1 MATGGATESGFRART
16 AALTL
21 LYVAT
26 SMDRD
31 GLLTMLEASLSGVPA
46 PLPDEDEDYEELEAD
61 YAELEEDDELDLEQ
75 DEDELAREEA
85 LHPELHTQVELT
97 DKGEEMLFVS
107 GTIERWLL
115 RCPQGPL
122 ELGLAGARALAPMV
136 LAWTATLTHALA
148 AGPLTLAELERAL
161 GAVLDPETLEQQ
173 LESMVNSGQ
182 AEALY
187 GSGRAP
193 SYALTDWGREA
204 VSPIVAAVRFEQRYP
219 EDDVLAPDVFDVE
232 AAFEMA
238 LPLLHLPDELRG
250 TVRAGVRLPGA
261 EGEDLVAGSTVEVEG
276 GRIAAA
282 SPLLDRVPETW
293 ATGDPLD
300 WCETVIDPGA
310 ARLEL
315 GGDIELAG
323 SLIEALHE
331 RLFGGS
337 GPPPRIGGLPR

>member
-46 PLPDEDEDYEELEAD
+46 PLPDEDEDYEELEED
-61 YAELEEDDELDLEQ
+61 EELEEEEEDDEL

-85 LHPELHTQVELT
+85 LHPELSEQMQLT

-115 RCPQGPL
+115 RCPRGPL

-173 LESMVNSGQ
+173 LESLVSSGQ

-238 LPLLHLPDELRG
+238 LPLLRLPDELRG

-293 ATGDPLD
+293 ATGDPLG

-331 RLFGGS
+331 RLFGDS
-337 GPPPRIGGLPR
+337 GPPRPIGGPPR

>member
-1 MATGGATESGFRART
+1 MATGGATESGFQART

-26 SMDRD
+26 SMDRE
-31 GLLTMLEASLSGVPA
+31 GLLAMLEGSLSGVPL
-46 PLPDEDEDYEELEAD
+46 PLPDEDEDY
-61 YAELEEDDELDLEQ
+61 AELEEEDEDEL

-85 LHPELHTQVELT
+85 LHPELGEPLQLT
-97 DKGEEMLFVS
+97 EKGEEMLFVS

-122 ELGLAGARALAPMV
+122 ELGLEGARALAPMV
-136 LAWTATLTHALA
+136 LSWSATLTHALA

-161 GAVLDPETLEQQ
+161 AAVLDPETLGQQ

-204 VSPIVAAVRFEQRYP
+204 VSPIVAAVRYEQRYP

-238 LPLLHLPDELRG
+238 LPLLLLPDGLRG

-261 EGEDLVAGSTVEVEG
+261 EGEELVAGSTVEVEG

-293 ATGDPLD
+293 ATGDPLG

-310 ARLEL
+310 AGLEL

-331 RLFGGS
+331 RLFGDS
-337 GPPPRIGGLPR
+337 GLPRPIRGLPR